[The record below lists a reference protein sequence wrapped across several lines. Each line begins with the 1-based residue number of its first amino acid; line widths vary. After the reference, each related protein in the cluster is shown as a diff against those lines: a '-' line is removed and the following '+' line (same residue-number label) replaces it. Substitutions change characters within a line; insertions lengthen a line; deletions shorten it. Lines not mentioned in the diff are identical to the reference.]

1 MYIWVLYF
9 FKKSKINNNFKEF
22 SLFDQKVRYKLEL
35 AYSENMGKFLGINL
49 NKIKVI
55 IFFINNNFNIL
66 RYSIFFQKNERISLT
81 I

>member
-1 MYIWVLYF
+1 MYIWVIYF
-9 FKKSKINNNFKEF
+9 YKKFKINYNFEEF